1 MTKVNK
7 ILYATSEEC
16 EDNKAWVF
24 NYYITKDYH
33 IGIMIT
39 SSSENKH
46 YENSVS
52 GIFPCRQDAEK
63 LLKFLYDNHASPISM
78 PYLISEF
85 IENNFL
91 HEAVEAIDLNAD

>member
-1 MTKVNK
+1 MDK

-16 EDNKAWVF
+16 EDNKTWVF
-24 NYYITKDYH
+24 NYYLTKGRH

-39 SSSENKH
+39 SSSENKY

-52 GIFPCRQDAEK
+52 GIFPYTHDAEK

-78 PYLISEF
+78 PYLIWEF

-91 HEAVEAIDLNAD
+91 HDAVEAIDLTAD